1 MMVKEVILYF
11 EFLENGKKTQFGEK
25 SWKYESRL
33 LNISQEEKYLD
44 IKIFR
49 VL

>member
-25 SWKYESRL
+25 SWRYESML
-33 LNISQEEKYLD
+33 LNNSQEGKYLD
-44 IKIFR
+44 IKVFR
-49 VL
+49 AL